1 MPKPVSALTPTTYL
15 PIWGLASAASR
26 SSLLALRNIDPA
38 VPPVAPQLGHEAGR
52 QAVAAAGGE
61 VRLDVLQLAHARN
74 HCADVL
80 ALLATS
86 FRLFTAAVKSEAN
99 LSDEGRGLWFAWGI
113 SRQAELGQG
122 VFKLGKRRRGRSASV
137 RLTTEESLF
146 VRGGWM
152 ASASD
157 AVVDQSFLGSAS
169 CRAISATI
177 FGRNSASTLSTIL
190 AIAVGSEAEA
200 AEGAASGVAVASGPA
215 TDGPNSAS

>member
-1 MPKPVSALTPTTYL
+1 MLKHPVKVSIAGIEQFSRTAEDNH
-15 PIWGLASAASR
+15 GCRSR
-26 SSLLALRNIDPA
+26 S
-38 VPPVAPQLGHEAGR
+38 PQRR
-52 QAVAAAGGE
+52 Q
-61 VRLDVLQLAHARN
+61 

-86 FRLFTAAVKSEAN
+86 FRLFTAPAKSEAN
-99 LSDEGRGLWFAWGI
+99 LSDEGPGLWFAPGNLP
-113 SRQAELGQG
+113 QAELGQG
-122 VFKLGKRRRGRSASV
+122 AFKFAKRRRGRSVSV

-146 VRGGWM
+146 VRGRRM

-190 AIAVGSEAEA
+190 AIAVGSEA
-200 AEGAASGVAVASGPA
+200 AEGAAAGVAVVSGAA